1 MTNYDKLAADLPDVA
16 EQPPAAPV
24 LYTVAD
30 TDPDAEAGLRTL
42 SKSTGIPVEALRLKP
57 QADEARRIDAA
68 NKHDGILNAS
78 PKTAGFLQDPIA
90 AAVSHDDVENMGFME
105 RIISGLD
112 DLSFR
117 ATVAQDKNRQGKAG
131 YVDKLFAGGVKPL
144 VTEQD
149 FKERADKM
157 FASGLFPTQQE
168 AADAVRRQIKG
179 FVRPGDAAMSPGRA
193 GQATPGAI
201 GDWLGNIIPSSIGQA
216 WSGISQTVADL
227 TGLDQAAAQIARE
240 QEKSRAQDALMRPDF
255 GGETANAVASGVE
268 STAQQL
274 PGLATSYMTGGTAPG
289 LAYIGAMVYGPA
301 YSKYRGRGASTGMA
315 ILGAGG
321 ETVTEVLTEKI
332 PMGETLRALESATGG
347 RWKQAATRYLSASMS
362 EVKGEQA
369 ATLIQDAIDTAV
381 ANPNKTW
388 AEYIAERPDASYQTL
403 VATLTQT
410 ALMAGAGGAA
420 RVAGQFG
427 YTPPEQK
434 QLRSEASAQ
443 LIEQLNKGA
452 AASKVLARDP
462 ETFQSF
468 IKSAAEGGPVT
479 DVYIDAN
486 VLNQSGLAEQVLAA
500 SPAAAEQYQEAL
512 ATGGQVRIPID
523 EYAARIAPQEYAQQ
537 LLDDLRLQPEDMSR
551 REAQEYAQS
560 GAMQDLEAAV
570 AAVVG
575 NKTQDDTFAA
585 SRDRVKQQVLDNLN
599 ALGRF
604 TPQKNELD
612 ATLIA
617 ARSATRAAQLGVT
630 PEQFFND
637 YLLKVTAEGVGGEV
651 LSQEDG
657 AADLYVGHNLTA
669 EKLRYAFDLG
679 GLPAPSLG
687 ISRTTTGGFD
697 GYGDIT
703 LLAPK
708 EVLESSGAR
717 TFNADVYSPRQPKPV
732 YKPNQ
737 KAFDDLI
744 TRLRAMPGGFS
755 VADIDE
761 VGRYGAEA
769 LARSDAVKMLY
780 LTETGQAPKAKQ
792 QKVPAEIKK
801 AAKVG
806 PKYAYSL
813 REDPTVQKLAAKHYQ
828 DILAQYQGAGIPEA
842 DINRIRSRYFDENG
856 ELTLGMLTEFS
867 RKVERYIADGG
878 IDTGALRLDIAKK
891 LRTEAQSDAFGKW
904 VKDMSAA
911 MLGDK
916 KLELSPSRRVP
927 YTLDNVTAQ
936 MIKDLRGGE
945 GFNYGAGSI
954 RAMFAAEMRSVKEIQ
969 NRRDEVVSGEDMK
982 KAKEGSQ
989 QRLTE
994 VLDALKPFYKY
1005 DANGWGYMAD
1015 ATRAIGEGEKG
1026 WREAFRLTAE
1036 SKKILSDYVS
1046 YLKNLPTE
1054 YFETKMQRSMDLS
1067 EFAVAIVPT
1076 GTPSDVISALEAKGL
1091 KIKTYNKNK
1100 PESRIKAIAS
1110 AGAENG
1116 VLFQTAQPFTAP
1128 TIEIDGITRPTTNS
1142 AGNPIHSTESG
1153 IRNFWKWFGDSKIV
1167 DEQGRPLVVY
1177 HGSRS
1182 ADALTEFV
1190 VSQNEPSDTRLK
1202 RTKDGAYFTRNPDK
1216 AAVYAGQDGS
1226 TYPVYLKIS
1235 NPKMI
1240 ADAFGS
1246 VEVDA
1251 AQLRAEGFDGLW
1263 NPKGFPS
1270 DEIVAID
1277 KNQIKSAVA
1286 NSGGFSPKSD
1296 NILYQSDARPSSPIP
1311 RAVAESA
1318 GIDNAYSI
1326 AESEK
1331 FEYIRDL
1338 KVRIQK
1344 AVLDAAGST
1353 NLEAM
1358 TQDVKDYLVGI
1369 GVNEGMK
1376 ALDSN
1381 ANAVGWYD
1389 TKTRQALAVVG
1400 LVHPEI
1406 LTDEDSRFAFI
1417 YALAVTSNGQK
1428 VAKNFELAER
1438 AYSVWKQD
1446 GKMPED
1452 VGAGGPA
1459 RKKVHEGLAKYNT
1472 LIEKFG
1478 SARAAAEFML
1488 TEFTVKE
1495 MESAGFKVS
1504 GELKTETVLG
1514 AAILGPKIGNGFF
1527 ANLYGVFDQL
1537 TMDRWLMRT
1546 WGRWTGS
1553 LLSKNEEAIA
1563 DEGKVLAAI
1572 VKGVRADKP
1581 ALKAAREA
1589 FAMSASGKINKEK
1602 MKDFDDLAKAKNW
1615 EHLAEQ
1621 IKLKSTYPA
1630 VRASLMSTP
1639 LTDQLRLSGNR
1650 LAGKLDGQNEA
1661 PNGGKHRA
1669 WIRSVFSDVLSTVND
1684 KSGVELTMADLQ
1696 ALLWYPEKRLYD
1708 SAKSDETLEGYGD
1721 DEAPDYANA
1730 AASLAR
1736 GRGIAEE
1743 AIAAAL
1749 ARPADR
1755 SGVVRRRRDDAG
1767 AVQPG
1772 NKQTEGNN
1780 GRPQEVGG
1788 NSLLQPDTLNQVKR
1802 GSFSPAT
1809 NTIALLKNADLST
1822 FLHETGH
1829 FFFETDIA
1837 IAGQILREN
1846 GAFGIDTMTPGQQQI
1861 LRDVSA
1867 LLKWH
1872 GIEGDIA
1879 SQIDQ
1884 WDRMDFEERRG
1895 YHEKTAESFERYLM
1909 EGKAPSIEL
1918 QQMFQSFRQ
1927 WLLSVYKSLK
1937 AFLVRNPDA
1946 GELSDEVRAVF
1957 DRMLATE
1964 EEIKLAEQAR
1974 SMIPL
1979 FADAVNAGMTPSEFA
1994 EYQKLGN
2001 EATRAAIDE
2010 LQAKGVRDMKWLSNA
2025 RSRML
2030 KKLQAQAKAQ
2040 RAEVRAR
2047 VRMEVMEEP
2056 VYQAWNLLTAKMT
2069 AEDQIGASKPK
2080 RSVSVDPTSDSLF
2093 EAIAKMG
2100 GLNKAALVS
2109 QWGIDPKDKADSG
2122 LFGKPV
2128 MRAKDGGAS
2137 LDAMVEALTE
2147 EGYLTPDENG
2157 KGDVAELEEKFQAEL
2172 RGDKQYSRIKDY
2184 EPDAL
2189 AGQGEDVAGVTA
2201 ARIDRA
2207 SLDDM
2212 EGLSSW
2218 IIGRLEVLGMTA
2230 RTGGMHPDVLSEVM
2244 PGWTSGDELVRAIV
2258 AARPLKEEI
2267 EARTDQRMIEQY
2279 SELATPEA
2287 LEQAADMA
2295 IHNDARER
2303 FLATEYNALAKATGE
2318 HKMLLDAA
2326 RGFARQ
2332 LIGRQRIRDIRPGQY
2347 TAAETRA
2354 AKAAMTAKDVAQK
2367 AAEKRNQILS
2377 GMAAREA
2384 YRAKE
2389 DVDKGL
2395 RYLKKFE
2402 SPTIRKRISGD
2413 YVDQIEKLLEAIDL
2427 RKRSLTDIDRR
2438 KSFGAFVRSQIEKGI
2453 VPVMSDSLLPPNLRA
2468 AYVAKVME
2476 RNADGELI
2484 IKDDVEQAKVL
2495 ADFLDMAETRP
2506 YKEMTVEEFRGLIDT
2521 IRQIEHLGR
2530 KNKSLLTARDGK
2542 TYEQKRD
2549 ELAASVAANSE
2560 KLPSRLNRTIPSK
2573 MAERLSSLRDFKM
2586 SLRKVGMLM
2595 RLLDGNKDGGPMWDF
2610 FVRSANERGDWE
2622 TEEIAKSS
2630 EVLTKALRP
2639 LFKMKGKMRGKGVYF
2654 ESLGRSLNREQRI
2667 GLALN
2672 VGNEGNLQRLL
2683 DGEGWTYADIK
2694 PVLESLTEAEWVAVQ
2709 EVWDHMDS
2717 YRPMIAA
2724 IEKRTVGAEPEWVQP
2739 MQFMVQTA
2747 DGKTLTL
2754 KGGYYPVKYDTEASA
2769 RSEQLQDAT
2778 DAKAAMDAAYGS
2790 STTHRSFV
2798 KKRSEM
2804 VVGRPLELSL
2814 SGMYSGVQDVIH
2826 DLAWREWLLDASK
2839 MAESKTLDAVI
2850 RDKHGAETVRAIKD
2864 WIKDIAA
2871 GTKKPR
2877 GKMDRAIGFM
2887 RRNVAAAGLAI
2898 NFMNAVQNVTG
2909 IQNSIERVGAKWIA
2923 VGQKEFLSDIK
2934 GASAWVSEKSS
2945 LMRNRARTQ
2954 FRDLNE
2960 LRNIV
2965 ENGDGIVTKARAN
2978 QFILMTTT
2986 QRIVDMPTW
2995 IGAYRKAEAD
3005 GAVVQYEDGSIDDS
3019 KAIAMADQA
3028 VIDAQGSGMTKDL
3041 SGIERGSEAEKLFTV
3056 YYSYMNTTYNLGAS
3070 RIAGARGGNAKERG
3084 SAAFHVLTL
3093 MMVPVIAMAIL
3104 KATLTPGD
3112 DDDWDDPEKL
3122 AKNLGNSQMSYLFG
3136 MVPLLREFYPMVQPF
3151 VADQSFGYQGPSG
3164 MRMAS
3169 DAAKFGQQAAQ
3180 GDFDDGFRKAAV
3192 SLSGPL
3198 MGMPAAQINRTWTG
3212 VEAIA
3217 DDKTVNPAALLFGY
3231 QEPR

>member
-201 GDWLGNIIPSSIGQA
+201 GDWISNIIPSSIGQA

-227 TGLDQAAAQIARE
+227 TGLDQAAAQVARE

-274 PGLATSYMTGGTAPG
+274 PGLATSYLTGGTAPG

-301 YSKYRGRGASTGMA
+301 YSKYRGRGASPGMA

-420 RVAGQFG
+420 RIPGQFG

-585 SRDRVKQQVLDNLN
+585 SRDRVRQQVLDNLN

-637 YLLKVTAEGVGGEV
+637 YLLKVTAKGMDGEV
-651 LSQEDG
+651 LNQFAGQNAET
-657 AADLYVGHNLTA
+657 ADLSALDKAKQRIAAGEDAEAVRKDTGWFKGADGKMRFEINDADAKLAMDRLTWGEAKDLEQGNTTSLPLGRLLDHPALFAAYPSLENYWVRVIPGMKSASFNPESNTIAIGYDKATKQADLSALLHEIQHAIQENEGFASGGSLDSARKVAYEKNENRRKQINEEIEELGRLRSSIPTSDNYAYQRNVDKHKALVSERDALNEEQRGLKYDQAPAAQAYKRLAGEVEARNTQARANMTDAERQATSPQSTADVAERDQIVLNGQGGYGTVSTMSNDPGVVGQQSQSRADGTNSGGETQASAVFVTKKDGEYYPVEAVKVESYKDAGVDILPGGHIR
-669 EKLRYAFDLG
+669 LRYSGVGIHAGNRYDYSQAIEKALRELIYPKQVDGVFYRFTNNKNELSLIESG
-679 GLPAPSLG
+679 EIRPSKNHA
-687 ISRTTTGGFD
+687 D
-697 GYGDIT
+697 GYSEAG
-703 LLAPK
+703 L
-708 EVLESSGAR
+708 
-717 TFNADVYSPRQPKPV
+717 
-732 YKPNQ
+732 
-737 KAFDDLI
+737 
-744 TRLRAMPGGFS
+744 S
-755 VADIDE
+755 VADGPHYGIFGHKYGYLVTGNV
-761 VGRYGAEA
+761 VGTG
-769 LARSDAVKMLY
+769 SDGEPLLDVKS
-780 LTETGQAPKAKQ
+780 
-792 QKVPAEIKK
+792 IKPLSK
-801 AAKVG
+801 ITTSASITKKHSAQVAANKKSAAKAIG
-806 PKYAYSL
+806 WTEDQFDSAFTSISYKFMDSKGFYS
-813 REDPTVQKLAAKHYQ
+813 EAASSGKPSNEQ
-828 DILAQYQGAGIPEA
+828 PQQGQSAGT
-842 DINRIRSRYFDENG
+842 ENG
-856 ELTLGMLTEFS
+856 G
-867 RKVERYIADGG
+867 
-878 IDTGALRLDIAKK
+878 
-891 LRTEAQSDAFGKW
+891 
-904 VKDMSAA
+904 
-911 MLGDK
+911 
-916 KLELSPSRRVP
+916 
-927 YTLDNVTAQ
+927 
-936 MIKDLRGGE
+936 
-945 GFNYGAGSI
+945 
-954 RAMFAAEMRSVKEIQ
+954 
-969 NRRDEVVSGEDMK
+969 
-982 KAKEGSQ
+982 
-989 QRLTE
+989 
-994 VLDALKPFYKY
+994 
-1005 DANGWGYMAD
+1005 
-1015 ATRAIGEGEKG
+1015 
-1026 WREAFRLTAE
+1026 
-1036 SKKILSDYVS
+1036 
-1046 YLKNLPTE
+1046 
-1054 YFETKMQRSMDLS
+1054 
-1067 EFAVAIVPT
+1067 
-1076 GTPSDVISALEAKGL
+1076 
-1091 KIKTYNKNK
+1091 
-1100 PESRIKAIAS
+1100 
-1110 AGAENG
+1110 
-1116 VLFQTAQPFTAP
+1116 LFQTAQPFTAT
-1128 TIEIDGITRPTTNS
+1128 TIEIDGIARPTTNS
-1142 AGNPIHSTESG
+1142 AGNPIHSTEAG
-1153 IRNFWKWFGDSKIV
+1153 IRNFWAWFGDSKIV

-1177 HGSRS
+1177 HGTGGDFDAFDRNKGGEASGNS
-1182 ADALTEFV
+1182 AGKKGHFF
-1190 VSQNEPSDTRLK
+1190 S
-1202 RTKDGAYFTRNPDK
+1202 
-1216 AAVYAGQDGS
+1216 GS
-1226 TYPVYLKIS
+1226 TA
-1235 NPKMI
+1235 I
-1240 ADAFGS
+1240 ASDYA
-1246 VEVDA
+1246 
-1251 AQLRAEGFDGLW
+1251 LRAKGNPNVMPAFLALPKPTNRKFRDIDQLDYWASVNDFSGGLMAETGDGQRVFMV
-1263 NPKGFPS
+1263 K
-1270 DEIVAID
+1270 DA
-1277 KNQIKSAVA
+1277 NQIKSATGNA
-1286 NSGGFSPKSD
+1286 GTFSGETD
-1296 NILYQSDARPSSPIP
+1296 NILYQPD
-1311 RAVAESA
+1311 
-1318 GIDNAYSI
+1318 
-1326 AESEK
+1326 
-1331 FEYIRDL
+1331 
-1338 KVRIQK
+1338 
-1344 AVLDAAGST
+1344 
-1353 NLEAM
+1353 
-1358 TQDVKDYLVGI
+1358 
-1369 GVNEGMK
+1369 
-1376 ALDSN
+1376 
-1381 ANAVGWYD
+1381 
-1389 TKTRQALAVVG
+1389 
-1400 LVHPEI
+1400 
-1406 LTDEDSRFAFI
+1406 
-1417 YALAVTSNGQK
+1417 
-1428 VAKNFELAER
+1428 
-1438 AYSVWKQD
+1438 
-1446 GKMPED
+1446 
-1452 VGAGGPA
+1452 GGP
-1459 RKKVHEGLAKYNT
+1459 
-1472 LIEKFG
+1472 
-1478 SARAAAEFML
+1478 
-1488 TEFTVKE
+1488 
-1495 MESAGFKVS
+1495 
-1504 GELKTETVLG
+1504 
-1514 AAILGPKIGNGFF
+1514 GP
-1527 ANLYGVFDQL
+1527 
-1537 TMDRWLMRT
+1537 
-1546 WGRWTGS
+1546 
-1553 LLSKNEEAIA
+1553 
-1563 DEGKVLAAI
+1563 
-1572 VKGVRADKP
+1572 
-1581 ALKAAREA
+1581 
-1589 FAMSASGKINKEK
+1589 
-1602 MKDFDDLAKAKNW
+1602 
-1615 EHLAEQ
+1615 
-1621 IKLKSTYPA
+1621 
-1630 VRASLMSTP
+1630 
-1639 LTDQLRLSGNR
+1639 
-1650 LAGKLDGQNEA
+1650 
-1661 PNGGKHRA
+1661 
-1669 WIRSVFSDVLSTVND
+1669 
-1684 KSGVELTMADLQ
+1684 
-1696 ALLWYPEKRLYD
+1696 
-1708 SAKSDETLEGYGD
+1708 
-1721 DEAPDYANA
+1721 
-1730 AASLAR
+1730 
-1736 GRGIAEE
+1736 
-1743 AIAAAL
+1743 
-1749 ARPADR
+1749 
-1755 SGVVRRRRDDAG
+1755 
-1767 AVQPG
+1767 
-1772 NKQTEGNN
+1772 
-1780 GRPQEVGG
+1780 
-1788 NSLLQPDTLNQVKR
+1788 VKR
-1802 GSFSPAT
+1802 GSFSPST

-1822 FLHETGH
+1822 FLHESGH
-1829 FFFETDIA
+1829 YFFETDIA

-1964 EEIKLAEQAR
+1964 EEIRLAEQAR
-1974 SMIPL
+1974 SMLPL

-2010 LQAKGVRDMKWLSNA
+2010 LQAKGMRDMKWLSNA

-2030 KKLQAQAKAQ
+2030 KKLQKQAKAQ
-2040 RAEVRAR
+2040 RAEVRAQ
-2047 VRMEVMEEP
+2047 VRMEVMQEP

-2069 AEDQIGASKPK
+2069 AEDQLAANKPK
-2080 RSVSVDPTSDSLF
+2080 RSASVDPTSDSLF

-2100 GLNKAALVS
+2100 GLNKATLVS

-2189 AGQGEDVAGVTA
+2189 AGQGEDVSGVTA

-2212 EGLSSW
+2212 EGLASW
-2218 IIGRLEVLGMTA
+2218 VIGRLEVLGMTA
-2230 RTGGMHPDVLSEVM
+2230 RTGGMHPDVLSEVL

-2287 LEQAADMA
+2287 LEQAADIA

-2318 HKMLLDAA
+2318 RKMLLEAA

-2354 AKAAMTAKDVAQK
+2354 AKAAMAAKDIGQK

-2506 YKEMTVEEFRGLIDT
+2506 YKDMTVEEFRGLIDT

-2530 KNKSLLTARDGK
+2530 KKKSLLTARDGK

-2549 ELAASVAANSE
+2549 ELAESVAANSE
-2560 KLPSRLNRTIPSK
+2560 KLPSRLNRVIPSK
-2573 MAERLSSLRDFKM
+2573 MSERLSGLRDFKM
-2586 SLRKVGMLM
+2586 SLRKVGMIM

-2622 TEEIAKSS
+2622 TEMIAKSS

-2639 LFKMKGKMRGKGVYF
+2639 LFKMKGKMRGKGIYF

-2909 IQNSIERVGAKWIA
+2909 IQNSIERVGVKWIA

-2954 FRDLNE
+2954 FRDLND

-2965 ENGDGIVTKARAN
+2965 EKGDGIVTKARAN

-3056 YYSYMNTTYNLGAS
+3056 YYSYMNTTYNLGAN

-3084 SAAFHVLTL
+3084 SAAFHIMTL
-3093 MMVPVIAMAIL
+3093 MMVPVVAMAIL
-3104 KATLTPGD
+3104 KAALTPGD

-3136 MVPLLREFYPMVQPF
+3136 MVPIVREFFPMMQPF

-3164 MRMAS
+3164 MRMAG
-3169 DAAKFGQQAAQ
+3169 DAVKFTQQAKQ
-3180 GDFDDGFRKAAV
+3180 GEFDDGFRKAAV
-3192 SLSGPL
+3192 GLSGSL
-3198 MGMPAAQINRTWTG
+3198 FGLPAAQINRTWTG
-3212 VEAIA
+3212 IEAIA
-3217 DDKTVNPAALLFGY
+3217 DDKTNSPAALLFGF
-3231 QEPR
+3231 QE